1 MTDTEET
8 FLQTGFSL
16 KVPQMCLSAIV
27 FGTCTHFTEK
37 RHEDIRIRPLHM
49 FKLLGSSSS
58 AHFELIIL
66 SSPHMIYS
74 KGAPLVLVNIC
85 SYSTC
90 TQLMTPKDFST
101 MKVGIYIHQLDTSK
115 NCELILISGILEYPF
130 PLCRLTETD
139 TATAS

>member
-1 MTDTEET
+1 
-8 FLQTGFSL
+8 
-16 KVPQMCLSAIV
+16 
-27 FGTCTHFTEK
+27 
-37 RHEDIRIRPLHM
+37 M

-74 KGAPLVLVNIC
+74 KGATLVLVNIC

-115 NCELILISGILEYPF
+115 NLRINLNIRNIGISVPIVPFDRNRYGDRILKSVKPQSFSETAAISEKHAGFVSTSLKLLGKTKEF
-130 PLCRLTETD
+130 
-139 TATAS
+139 ASSRTCNK

>member
-1 MTDTEET
+1 
-8 FLQTGFSL
+8 
-16 KVPQMCLSAIV
+16 
-27 FGTCTHFTEK
+27 
-37 RHEDIRIRPLHM
+37 M

-74 KGAPLVLVNIC
+74 KGATLVLVNIC

-139 TATAS
+139 TATASRNRLSLRVLGDCCDL